1 LGDRHKTLSIYEK
14 EFMAPIMAVDKWRHY
29 LQRGEFIIQTYHKS
43 LAYLKEQN
51 LHSEMQRKAMTRMM
65 GVNFRIIY
73 KKGKENIVARAL
85 SRVGHM
91 MAIQAVSTV
100 QPAWVQEV
108 LNSYTTDPKAQQLLK
123 QLAVSSPNS
132 QGFSLDKGLIWK
144 HGKVWIGHNSAL
156 QTKLIA
162 SSHSSAL
169 GGHSGIAP
177 TYYRLRKHFAW
188 KGMKIDIENLI
199 KQCVVCQ

>member
-1 LGDRHKTLSIYEK
+1 
-14 EFMAPIMAVDKWRHY
+14 MAPIMAVDKWRHY